1 MAKPAPTLEAATP
14 GALSFQE
21 NDSTLVLGFSGRWSV
36 ESGIPP
42 ISDVERRLGGVRR
55 IAFDANGL
63 ESWDSGLLAFLT
75 RIIELARAEK
85 IDVDLSRLP
94 SGVRRLIELA
104 EAVPER
110 KDARRKEID
119 RPLLEDVGVV
129 TIAAVDETRTTLA
142 FLGELVLAFGRFFTF
157 RARYRPWDLW
167 LFIQET
173 GAKALPIVTL
183 ISFLSGVI
191 LAFVGAVQL
200 RMFGGQIYI
209 ADLVAIGMTRE
220 MGALMTAV
228 IMAGRTGA
236 SFAAQ
241 LGTMKVTQEI
251 DAFKAMGF
259 EPMDFLALPRVIA
272 LTAMMPLLTIYSDLV
287 GMLGGAVIG
296 IGMLD
301 LTPAA
306 YYVETTKAITVTY
319 ILVGLFKSLVYGA
332 IIAFFGCLRGMN
344 CGNSSSAVGD
354 ATTSAVVSSIV
365 FCVVANGILAVVSY
379 VLNI

>member
-1 MAKPAPTLEAATP
+1 MAKPAPIQEAATS
-14 GALSFQE
+14 GTLSFQE
-21 NDSTLVLGFSGRWSV
+21 SDSTLVLRPSGRWSV
-36 ESGIPP
+36 ESGIP
-42 ISDVERRLGGVRR
+42 SLSEVDRRLGGIRR
-55 IAFDANGL
+55 IAFDTSSL
-63 ESWDSGLLAFLT
+63 ESWDSSLLTFVTKLV
-75 RIIELARAEK
+75 ELARAQGV
-85 IDVDLSRLP
+85 DVDRSGLP
-94 SGVRRLIELA
+94 SGVRRLIDLA

-110 KDARRKEID
+110 KDARRKDID
-119 RPLLEDVGVV
+119 RPLIEDVGVA
-129 TIAAVDETRTTLA
+129 TIKTVEETRSTLA

-157 RARYRPWDLW
+157 RARYRAADLW
-167 LFIQET
+167 LFVQEA

-191 LAFVGAVQL
+191 LSFVGAVQL
-200 RMFGGQIYI
+200 RMFGGQIYV

-236 SFAAQ
+236 AFAAQ

-259 EPMDFLALPRVIA
+259 EPMDFLVLPRVIA
-272 LTAMMPLLTIYSDLV
+272 LTAMMPLLTLYANLV
-287 GMLGGAVIG
+287 GMLGGALIG

-301 LTPAA
+301 ITPAA

-319 ILVGLFKSLVYGA
+319 VLLGLFKSLVYGA
-332 IIAFFGCLRGMN
+332 IIAFFGCLRGMT
-344 CGNSSSAVGD
+344 CGNSASAVGD

-365 FCVVANGILAVVSY
+365 VCVVANGIMAVLSY

>member
-1 MAKPAPTLEAATP
+1 MAKPAPTLKAATP
-14 GALSFQE
+14 GSLSFEE
-21 NDSTLVLGFSGRWSV
+21 NDSTLVVHLAGRWSV
-36 ESGIPP
+36 ESGIP
-42 ISDVERRLGGVRR
+42 SLAEVERRLGGILR
-55 IAFDANGL
+55 IGFDTSGL
-63 ESWDSGLLAFLT
+63 ESWDSGLLAF
-75 RIIELARAEK
+75 INNVIELAGARRIEVDRAG
-85 IDVDLSRLP
+85 LP
-94 SGVRRLIELA
+94 SGARRLLDLA

-110 KDARRKEID
+110 KDARRKDID
-119 RPLLEDVGVV
+119 RPLLEDVGVA
-129 TIAAVDETRTTLA
+129 TIKTVEETRSTLA
-142 FLGELVLAFGRFFTF
+142 FLGELVLAFGRFVTF
-157 RARYRPWDLW
+157 RARFRAADLW
-167 LFIQET
+167 LFIQEA
-173 GAKALPIVTL
+173 GPKALPIVTL

-200 RMFGGQIYI
+200 RMFGGQIYV

-236 SFAAQ
+236 AFAAQ

-259 EPMDFLALPRVIA
+259 EPIDFLVLPRVTA
-272 LTAMMPLLTIYSDLV
+272 LTAMMPLLTLYANLV
-287 GMLGGAVIG
+287 GMLGGALIG

-301 LTPAA
+301 ITPAA

-319 ILVGLFKSLVYGA
+319 VFLGLFKSLVYGS
-332 IIAFFGCLRGMN
+332 IIAFFGCLRGMT
-344 CGNSSSAVGD
+344 CGNSASAVGD

-365 FCVVANGILAVVSY
+365 VCVVANGIMAVLSY

>member
-1 MAKPAPTLEAATP
+1 MAKPAPIPETAPT
-14 GALSFQE
+14 GALTFQE
-21 NDSTLVLGFSGRWSV
+21 SDSTLVLRLSGSWSLQ
-36 ESGIPP
+36 SGIP
-42 ISDVERRLGGVRR
+42 SVTEVEQRLGGNRR
-55 IAFDANGL
+55 IGFDTSGL
-63 ESWDSGLLAFLT
+63 ESWDSGLLAFLDKL
-75 RIIELARAEK
+75 I
-85 IDVDLSRLP
+85 DLSRARGLDVDRSGLP
-94 SGVRRLIELA
+94 AGVRRLVDLA
-104 EAVPER
+104 QAVPER
-110 KDARRKEID
+110 KDARRKDID
-119 RPLLEDVGVV
+119 RPLLEDVGVA
-129 TIAAVDETRTTLA
+129 TIKTVEQTQTSLA
-142 FLGELVLAFGRFFTF
+142 FLGDLVMAFGRFFTF
-157 RARYRPWDLW
+157 RAQYRAWDLW
-167 LFIQET
+167 LFIQEA

-236 SFAAQ
+236 AFAAQ

-259 EPMDFLALPRVIA
+259 EPIDFLVLPRVIA
-272 LTAMMPLLTIYSDLV
+272 LTAMMPLLTLYSDLV
-287 GMLGGAVIG
+287 GVLGGALIG

-301 LTPAA
+301 ITGAS
-306 YYVETTKAITVTY
+306 YYFETTKAITITY
-319 ILVGLFKSLVYGA
+319 VLVGLFKSVVYGS
-332 IIAFFGCLRGMN
+332 IIAFFGCLRGVT

-365 FCVVANGILAVVSY
+365 FCVVANGIMAVASY
-379 VLNI
+379 VLKI